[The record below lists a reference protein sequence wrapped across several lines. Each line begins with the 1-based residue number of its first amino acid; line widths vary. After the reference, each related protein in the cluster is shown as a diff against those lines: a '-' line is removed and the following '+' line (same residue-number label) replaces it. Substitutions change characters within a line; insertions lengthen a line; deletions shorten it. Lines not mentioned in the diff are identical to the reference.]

1 MTITGL
7 PALVSL
13 VVGQANEFDIVAST
27 EFISSYFVIGRK
39 TKRTF
44 VKTASISVLKS
55 RLSIWGR
62 PFRSTLKA
70 GTVERWN
77 GGTEERRNGGMAE
90 WRNGGK

>member
-27 EFISSYFVIGRK
+27 EFLSSYFVIARK

-44 VKTASISVLKS
+44 VKTASIIVLKS
-55 RLSIWGR
+55 RRTEGIRS
-62 PFRSTLKA
+62 FRLRVVSP
-70 GTVERWN
+70 TVCSPTVRVDSP
-77 GGTEERRNGGMAE
+77 TSYMSVRLRV
-90 WRNGGK
+90 RC